1 MGCRVALGTEHWGK
15 RAEKDSRSEGSNQVR
30 RSQPPGPA
38 RRAAGFA
45 ARRPTRPIR
54 SRVRSAQ
61 PIRRPNH
68 STHRITTLR
77 FTLTPFPRPTM
88 AALAVQAGNAGTGEL
103 AAVGTA
109 SAGERRTA
117 TPCSCSRLPPL
128 MRQWRC
134 GWSLPQG
141 LHRWVPLLLLPWPS
155 SLVVRGQV
163 KWRAGPPRP
172 VSPMPRS
179 HAVPLCA
186 HAAHR

>member
-1 MGCRVALGTEHWGK
+1 MYEKGC
-15 RAEKDSRSEGSNQVR
+15 RSEGSNQNGLENGSVASALPR
-30 RSQPPGPA
+30 
-38 RRAAGFA
+38 RRAAR
-45 ARRPTRPIR
+45 ARTIR
-54 SRVRSAQ
+54 AG
-61 PIRRPNH
+61 RPNH
-68 STHRITTLR
+68 STKYTTLPPD
-77 FTLTPFPRPTM
+77 PFPTSEM

-103 AAVGTA
+103 ATVGTA

>member
-1 MGCRVALGTEHWGK
+1 MCIWCC
-15 RAEKDSRSEGSNQVR
+15 D
-30 RSQPPGPA
+30 
-38 RRAAGFA
+38 RAARAGAGAEAEATDPFSSPFCTA
-45 ARRPTRPIR
+45 ARPI
-54 SRVRSAQ
+54 
-61 PIRRPNH
+61 H
-68 STHRITTLR
+68 STKHNITTLR

>member
-1 MGCRVALGTEHWGK
+1 
-15 RAEKDSRSEGSNQVR
+15 
-30 RSQPPGPA
+30 
-38 RRAAGFA
+38 
-45 ARRPTRPIR
+45 
-54 SRVRSAQ
+54 
-61 PIRRPNH
+61 
-68 STHRITTLR
+68 
-77 FTLTPFPRPTM
+77 M

-134 GWSLPQG
+134 RWSLPQG

>member
-1 MGCRVALGTEHWGK
+1 MRV
-15 RAEKDSRSEGSNQVR
+15 REGLQVR
-30 RSQPPGPA
+30 GVQPERTRERIGRLA
-38 RRAAGFA
+38 SAAP
-45 ARRPTRPIR
+45 RRPAPHE
-54 SRVRSAQ
+54 
-61 PIRRPNH
+61 PRRPNH
-68 STHRITTLR
+68 STKLHLYNCTTLR
-77 FTLTPFPRPTM
+77 FHSDPFPTSDDGRP
-88 AALAVQAGNAGTGEL
+88 GCPGWYSNAGTGEL